1 MAGLKKTR
9 QELID
14 KAWELGIEYEKRYAG
29 CCQAT
34 FLAIVDALRE
44 GGLDIFPKEMEEEF
58 YSAICLLSAG
68 VGLTGEGTCGAVSGG
83 VMAIGAALNIPMD
96 NPEMMERGGGI
107 VKQTLLK
114 KYFDTYGSMLCK
126 DVQRKYFGKA
136 WDLMNEEATKEFLSI
151 TDGCVIR
158 QTAAWVTG
166 IILDEIEN
174 GNIKLRA

>member
-1 MAGLKKTR
+1 
-9 QELID
+9 
-14 KAWELGIEYEKRYAG
+14 
-29 CCQAT
+29 
-34 FLAIVDALRE
+34 
-44 GGLDIFPKEMEEEF
+44 
-58 YSAICLLSAG
+58 
-68 VGLTGEGTCGAVSGG
+68 
-83 VMAIGAALNIPMD
+83 
-96 NPEMMERGGGI
+96 MERGGGI

-174 GNIKLRA
+174 GNIKLPA